1 MEEDRGAL
9 ILSVFSCPSRPLLE
23 VSLLIERPP
32 APVPPPWRQR
42 VAVGFWFEML
52 SCLCLSLHN
61 CRTRLMIVCPDVR
74 MWKEFGGSVNH
85 CFQYQ
90 T

>member
-9 ILSVFSCPSRPLLE
+9 ILSVFSYPSRSLLE
-23 VSLLIERPP
+23 VSLLLERPP

-52 SCLCLSLHN
+52 SCLC
-61 CRTRLMIVCPDVR
+61 
-74 MWKEFGGSVNH
+74 
-85 CFQYQ
+85 
-90 T
+90 